1 MRRGR
6 YVYLGI
12 LGLAMC
18 IIPPLV
24 ATAMQFPIWIEHS
37 AEATVSGAVVFC
49 AILCFVPLYKKILAM
64 LKSPSAPLMWT
75 IFAVLMYVMK
85 SIADEMF
92 IVSVVGAISNVIGW
106 GLFKLRRYLIRGAL
120 DERIG

>member
-1 MRRGR
+1 MLRGK
-6 YVYLGI
+6 YAALTV
-12 LGLAMC
+12 LGLLMC
-18 IIPPLV
+18 IVPPLV
-24 ATAMQFPIWIEHS
+24 ATALQFPIWIEHS
-37 AEATVSGAVVFC
+37 AEATVSGSVVFC

-64 LKSPSAPLMWT
+64 LKSPSAPIMWT
-75 IFAVLMYVMK
+75 VFAVVMYVMK